1 MSKTLTRR
9 NAIIAGAATSAIMMT
24 APAATAEDTPKITPL
39 AAGDT
44 TILDK
49 PLYKAETTEA
59 EIEGLNVPTTVP
71 PESNQTVLQG
81 LEGKKVEEYATMI
94 AVSWEGEQPDSIEAR
109 AKDIYGDWTE
119 WFKLD
124 PIGDNETPATEAAW
138 IGESIATEI
147 RASLYGED
155 VSEALTAHIIQTTAD
170 EDTVSM
176 AQGTTE
182 APQLRTFSL
191 FSASSLSTY
200 QPGYKAPNVISR
212 SAWGAKESQSRSTSS
227 RASTKGVFVHHTAG
241 SNNYSKS
248 QSAQQLRGM
257 YDYHTKTLGWADLGY
272 NAVVDQYGQIFE
284 GRKGG
289 LARNITGA
297 HSLGFNRESFGI
309 SVMGTYS
316 SKALPAAAQEAVAKI
331 IAWKLGGTFN
341 MSATAK
347 TTFYNTTSG
356 TRYPVNSNVR
366 LNIISGHRDV
376 NYTDC
381 PGTAFYNRLGTIRSR
396 VQTLINSSYKG
407 HYNAYVSAGSAAKLG
422 TVTEIAQVSG
432 KYETTRLSKG
442 LVISEKG
449 AKAKGYMTSFSN
461 EWENSWGRPLVS
473 IYSDVQAFENGSA
486 KRSKGKVTFT
496 KGSGYF
502 ADVPDTQTF
511 ATEINLMAS
520 KGITRGWLMK
530 DGTRQYRP
538 TASVNRDVLITF
550 LYRAMGSPKFTA
562 PKKSPFLDVKT
573 THVFYKEIAWAQ
585 SVGIAKGFKA
595 TGGRKFTPSAPVR
608 RDEMAAFLRRASGD
622 KAPKASNYAFAD
634 VKSTQTF
641 AADITWMKNTGI
653 SVGCK
658 NGSKLRTYRSANLT
672 RRDEMAAFLIRW
684 MKHTKR
690 L

>member
-1 MSKTLTRR
+1 MTKSLTRR
-9 NAIIAGAATSAIMMT
+9 NAIIAGTAASAIVAT
-24 APAATAEDTPKITPL
+24 APQAIAEDIPHITPVDL
-39 AAGDT
+39 AAGET
-44 TILDK
+44 EIIDK
-49 PLYKAETTEA
+49 PLYKAKTTAA
-59 EIEGLNVPTTVP
+59 EIEGLNVPKTVD
-71 PESNQTVLQG
+71 SNETKTVLQG

-109 AKDIYGDWTE
+109 AQNLNGTWSE

-124 PIGDNETPATEAAW
+124 PIGDNETSATEAAW
-138 IGESIATEI
+138 IGESAATEI

-155 VSEALTAHIIQTTAD
+155 VSEVLTAHVIQTAADDNATA
-170 EDTVSM
+170 T
-176 AQGTTE
+176 
-182 APQLRTFSL
+182 PQLRTFSL
-191 FSASSLSTY
+191 FSTSALSTY

-227 RASTKGVFVHHTAG
+227 SASTKGVFVHHTAG

-289 LARNITGA
+289 LAKNITGA

-356 TRYPVNSNVR
+356 TKHPKNSNVR
-366 LNIISGHRDV
+366 LNIIAGHRDV

-381 PGTAFYNRLGTIRSR
+381 PGTALYNRLGTIRSR

-407 HYNAYVSAGSAAKLG
+407 HYNAYVAAGSAAKLG

-432 KYETTRLSKG
+432 KYEVTRLSKG

-449 AKAKGYMTSFSN
+449 AKAKGYITSFSN
-461 EWENSWGRPLVS
+461 EWASSWGRPLVS
-473 IYSDVQAFENGSA
+473 VYSDVQTFENGSA
-486 KRSKGKVTFT
+486 RRSKGKVTFT
-496 KGSGYF
+496 QGSGYF
-502 ADVPDTQTF
+502 VDVPDTRAF
-511 ATEINLMAS
+511 AADINLMAS

-538 TASVNRDVLITF
+538 TGPVNRDILITF

-573 THVFYKEIAWAQ
+573 NHAFYKEISWAK

-595 TGGRKFTPSAPVR
+595 KGGRKFAPSAPVR

-622 KAPKASNYAFAD
+622 KAPKASNSAFAD
-634 VKSTQTF
+634 VKSTHSF
-641 AADITWMKNTGI
+641 AADITWMKKTGI
-653 SVGCK
+653 SKGYK

-684 MKHTKR
+684 MKYTKR